1 MEQVNGVTGMLLN
14 EQDFLNALQIY
25 VDGRQGESVML
36 AGKYIEECLKN
47 KTLFVEWSSKVIEEY
62 LRNQNN
68 TIYTLHHISFLF
80 QMLRLCLVNDP
91 FNFNCEMK
99 EKVVKLGLLCSKE
112 SYVKLA
118 KDPSVITQFNTIMNA
133 FCCYYLVI
141 PYDTDFIKNFG
152 DWFLSEG
159 ENYEFLYLTGLNYLF
174 EELSN
179 KKLPVGDNRR
189 STFKIMLAEKISDF
203 VNYILSFLQRV
214 PAYSKYYNRIIEY
227 STNILKNEKIPQDNA
242 EFLKFIEFVLNLIFD
257 THVPD
262 ETLEVA
268 CDFIMDLMMVIERS
282 FDSFISMGAINTFVD
297 AHFDYVIELSRMGDT
312 PKLKNICRLLVE
324 KAEASRFD
332 IVDNLGNDHDSFKN
346 FEYINFIAKLG
357 VEYAD
362 MTLPFWGEITEAVLQ
377 IMDELEDNDLVE
389 RTNIQTKLSGPL
401 KEYYKILISKM
412 MVDEDQTDVLTCE
425 HDEDLFTFRNN
436 VTNIIGETSNI
447 VGVTNTL
454 ELFCNWLR
462 ENSSDWRMSES
473 IIFMISVLGYDV
485 VQYME
490 YENNEYIINMLKQLM
505 NNGQNVHP
513 QMVLSILELIREFVE
528 VVSNDLE
535 IQRVTLSYIS
545 NFIADQRF
553 SQICCKIFEILVERG
568 KLYDINCLEAFL
580 QLPTYFE
587 NAPSCAY
594 QNEINIQT
602 ILCALSLMI
611 TQNFEPQNFEYYL
624 KLLET
629 PIKRLEFLSMEPQNI
644 PSSYY
649 GKFNEQPWKAI
660 ENDPCLYFHRI
671 TSVTRNINFCE
682 IVLKFPEIKVH
693 VQNLELQLW
702 STMKK
707 IILRLERIK
716 QLDNATRV
724 LRIMLRQG
732 SSLFKEISIE
742 TLGLF
747 LERHQYPFMY
757 IVSVAIDVHG
767 DELMQLPEFYNPLK
781 ALIKICIDNFNPNDK
796 EFLSLV
802 DVVDDFYRLIKK
814 LLHRHKQF
822 LLSLPEFDKII
833 LVAIASMQFEEFAE
847 FDCHVDALDIF
858 YEDFKEIPSNDIELK
873 SKYQSKLDEHMQNFL
888 NTALY
893 TVIFKLYRIK
903 RCSSVCNALYSVFR
917 YDKNQFFAKFQ
928 VSLSTIP
935 NTRNLGADES
945 QKLEFIS
952 QLNLIETKNWSKH
965 RFTSAFQEFAKF
977 YN

>member
-1 MEQVNGVTGMLLN
+1 MEQVNNVNDILLN
-14 EQDFLNALQIY
+14 EQNFLNALQIY

-47 KTLFVEWSSKVIEEY
+47 KTLFVKWSSKVIEEY
-62 LRNQNN
+62 LGNHSN

-80 QMLRLCLVNDP
+80 QMLRLCLINDP
-91 FNFNCEMK
+91 FNFDCEMK
-99 EKVVKLGLLCSKE
+99 EQVVKLGLICSKK
-112 SYVKLA
+112 SYVQLA

-141 PYDTDFIKNFG
+141 PYDTDFIRNFG
-152 DWFLSEG
+152 EWFLSEG

-174 EELSN
+174 EELAN
-179 KKLPVGDNRR
+179 KQLPVGDNRR
-189 STFKIMLAEKISDF
+189 TTFKIIGYL
-203 VNYILSFLQRV
+203 YIQ
-214 PAYSKYYNRIIEY
+214 
-227 STNILKNEKIPQDNA
+227 NITI
-242 EFLKFIEFVLNLIFD
+242 FIELILNLIFD
-257 THVPD
+257 RNVPD

-297 AHFDYVIELSRMGDT
+297 SHFDYVVELSKMGDSM
-312 PKLKNICRLLVE
+312 KLKSICRLLVE

-332 IVDNLGNDHDSFKN
+332 IVDNLGNDHESFKN

-357 VEYAD
+357 VDYAD

-377 IMDELEDNDLVE
+377 IMDELEENDLVE

-412 MVDEDQTDVLTCE
+412 MIDEDQVDVLTSD
-425 HDEDLFTFRNN
+425 HDEDLYTFRNN
-436 VTNIIGETSNI
+436 ITNIIGETSNI

-454 ELFCNWLR
+454 ELFYNWLR

-490 YENNEYIINMLKQLM
+490 YENNDYVVNMLKQLM
-505 NNGQNVHP
+505 SSVQNVHP
-513 QMVLSILELIREFVE
+513 QMIASILELIREFIE
-528 VVSNDLE
+528 MVSGNIE
-535 IQRVTLSYIS
+535 IQQLTLAYIS
-545 NFIADQRF
+545 QFIADQRF
-553 SQICCKIFEILVERG
+553 SQVCCKIFEILVSRG

-580 QLPTYFE
+580 QLPLYFE

-611 TQNFEPQNFEYYL
+611 SQNFEPQNFVYFL
-624 KLLET
+624 RLLET
-629 PIKRLEFLSMEPQNI
+629 SIKRLEHLSAVPQII
-644 PSSYY
+644 PNSYY
-649 GKFNEQPWKAI
+649 GKFNDQPWKAI

-671 TSVTRNINFCE
+671 TSVTKNINFYE
-682 IVLKFPEIKVH
+682 IVLKFPETKIPI
-693 VQNLELQLW
+693 QNLEFQLW

-707 IILRLERIK
+707 IMSRLEGIK

-724 LRIMLRQG
+724 VRIMLRQG
-732 SSLFKEISIE
+732 SSLFREISIE
-742 TLGLF
+742 TLRLF

-757 IVSVAIDVHG
+757 IVSVAIDVRG

-781 ALIKICIDNFNPNDK
+781 ALIKICIDNFNPDNK

-814 LLHRHKQF
+814 LLHKHKKF
-822 LLSLPEFDKII
+822 LLSLAEFDKII
-833 LVAIASMQFEEFAE
+833 LVAIAAMQFEEFSDYE
-847 FDCHVDALDIF
+847 CHVDILDTF
-858 YEDFKEIPSNDIELK
+858 YGDIKEIPSNEVEFR
-873 SKYQSKLDEHMQNFL
+873 SKYESKLNEHMQYFL
-888 NTALY
+888 NIALH
-893 TVIFKLYRIK
+893 TIIFKLYRIK
-903 RCSSVCNALYSVFR
+903 RCNNVCDALYSVFR
-917 YDKNQFFAKFQ
+917 YDKNQFFEKFRI
-928 VSLSTIP
+928 SLSTIP

-965 RFTSAFQEFAKF
+965 RFNSAFQDFAKY